1 MKFQVILLS
10 FLSTAALIAANPIA
24 AAPEDELLGL
34 VDPILALIAILV
46 DPATPDE
53 PTEPN
58 EPDEPEPE
66 PVVAKCPVISNEE
79 VPSRTCPGVQCDVCE
94 FCFLSSRG

>member
-10 FLSTAALIAANPIA
+10 FLSAAALIAANPIA
-24 AAPEDELLGL
+24 AAPEDGLLDL
-34 VDPILALIAILV
+34 VDIDPILALIAILL
-46 DPATPDE
+46 DPATPGE
-53 PTEPN
+53 PT

-66 PVVAKCPVISNEE
+66 PVVAKCPVISNVD

-94 FCFLSSRG
+94 FCFLPSRG